1 MIRRMG
7 GMKTEY
13 GYPILGDGEVTAVK
27 DEEKADVT
35 AKTFVK
41 RHSSDNIS
49 VEGKRKDSVRE

>member
-7 GMKTEY
+7 GIKTEY
-13 GYPILGDGEVTAVK
+13 GYPVLDDGEVTAVK
-27 DEEKADVT
+27 DEEKADVM

-49 VEGKRKDSVRE
+49 VE

>member
-7 GMKTEY
+7 GIKTEY
-13 GYPILGDGEVTAVK
+13 GYPVLGDGEVTAVK
-27 DEEKADVT
+27 DEEKADVM

-49 VEGKRKDSVRE
+49 VE